1 MFGRYWLAEKL
12 VGDTHHL
19 RWPGLGS
26 SAGDKLQRRFR
37 SDGWL
42 DDWGVF
48 AVNIWCVPG
57 ELAYFRL

>member
-1 MFGRYWLAEKL
+1 MLGRYWLAEKL

-26 SAGDKLQRRFR
+26 SAGDQLQRRFR

-42 DDWGVF
+42 DDCGVF